1 MSQMIAQFRHV
12 IIRNPEC
19 VLETLVPE
27 RKRHTWNQLFSTLP
41 CMSRQ
46 RGPSPT
52 TEEREGH
59 A

>member
-1 MSQMIAQFRHV
+1 MNPMTAQIRQV
-12 IIRNPEC
+12 IVRITERL
-19 VLETLVPE
+19 LEALVPK
-27 RKRHTWNQLFSTLP
+27 RPRHTRNQLFSKLP